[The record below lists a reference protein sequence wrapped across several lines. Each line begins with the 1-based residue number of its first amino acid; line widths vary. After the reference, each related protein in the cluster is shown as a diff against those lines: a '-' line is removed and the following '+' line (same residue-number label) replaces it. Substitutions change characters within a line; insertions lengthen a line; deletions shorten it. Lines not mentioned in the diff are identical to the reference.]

1 MPLRTRV
8 HNAEPTTRRRS
19 LGVLAGS
26 RVAACAFAL
35 VGLGV
40 VFTAL
45 ALDFGA
51 GVHAAGP
58 AGDTDGARH
67 GSLAPNGPQAD
78 ALRAGATGSSNANE
92 RPDGLVRIGDN
103 AGAGA
108 LGAAV
113 IEVPR
118 SVHSSSV
125 NLGEEGG
132 GEGEA
137 LRPTAGGGH
146 TFGFEFY
153 LRGGQRGDR
162 PTDGPFVERFADGGL
177 ALEGG
182 FRNGERDGDWTS
194 YHPDGSVRLEGQ
206 YEAGRRVGRWRAFHP
221 GGQLLGEGSF
231 ENHLREGVWVL
242 YYTNGLVKERGV
254 FEHDLRHGPWE
265 FMDTFG
271 QLEARSGYYRYGFQI
286 TPF

>member
-1 MPLRTRV
+1 MTPRTRV
-8 HNAEPTTRRRS
+8 HRAEPTPRRRAP
-19 LGVLAGS
+19 GVLSGT
-26 RVAACAFAL
+26 RVAACALAL
-35 VGLGV
+35 GGLGV
-40 VFTAL
+40 VVAAL

-51 GVHAAGP
+51 GVHAAGH
-58 AGDTDGARH
+58 AGDADGAR
-67 GSLAPNGPQAD
+67 GAML
-78 ALRAGATGSSNANE
+78 ALRRPQTEGLRPGAALPSNALG
-92 RPDGLVRIGDN
+92 RTDGPLRLG
-103 AGAGA
+103 GSAGA

-113 IEVPR
+113 VEVPR
-118 SVHSSSV
+118 SVQSSSV
-125 NLGEEGG
+125 DLGDEDGG
-132 GEGEA
+132 QGES
-137 LRPTAGGGH
+137 LRPSSGSGH
-146 TFGFEFY
+146 TFGFEFHV
-153 LRGGQRGDR
+153 RGGQRGDR
-162 PTDGPFVERFADGGL
+162 PTDGTFVERFADGGL

-182 FRNGERDGDWTS
+182 YRNGERDGDWTS

-231 ENHLREGVWVL
+231 ENHLREGLWVL

-271 QLEARSGYYRYGFQI
+271 QLEARSGYYRYGSRL